1 MNKRYAIFDMD
12 GTLIDSMGY
21 WRDLAAEY
29 LELNGVARERFTPE
43 IAERIKPLTV
53 RDTGALFIELFGI
66 PATPE
71 SVANEIN
78 RIMNAHYENDV
89 PLKPGAKEYLTQLKS
104 QGVRMCI
111 ASATDRALV
120 RKCLTRLGIIDFFD
134 FTISCE
140 EVGSGKNKPDVYIEA
155 ARRLGALPSET
166 AVYEDALFAAK
177 TAKQGGFYLVG
188 VYDTNA
194 LAGWPELTKLADEL
208 ITDWEKAL

>member
-29 LELNGVARERFTPE
+29 LELNGVSRERFTPE

-71 SVANEIN
+71 SVADEVN

-89 PLKPGAKEYLTQLKS
+89 PLKPGAKEYITQLKS

-155 ARRLGALPSET
+155 ARRLGSLPSET

-194 LAGWPELTKLADEL
+194 RAGWPELTSLADEL
-208 ITDWEKAL
+208 ITDWEMAL